1 MLPFLKANWKAIG
14 VLAGVGVLALWLTS
28 QASTIGKI
36 WKVATEGIQAD
47 QKWVEEDLVKEINR
61 LDGEREAL
69 LKKIALLQTDKEKL
83 RAENAAL
90 DTQKCELEAKLAGL
104 VVPASVPDI
113 VTGFREQGLGS
124 ARPRPRNMP

>member
-14 VLAGVGVLALWLTS
+14 VLAGIGVLALWLTS

-36 WKVATEGIQAD
+36 WKVATEGIQEDRA
-47 QKWVEEDLVKEINR
+47 WVEEDLVKEINR

-90 DTQKCELEAKLAGL
+90 DSQRCELEAKLGSL
-104 VVPASVPDI
+104 VTPADVPGVVDAL
-113 VTGFREQGLGS
+113 REQGLGS
-124 ARPRPRNMP
+124 ARSRPRNMP